1 VVPLL
6 PRVFSFLRN
15 LFRKAQADRELDEEL
30 RAYVELL
37 AEEKVEAGMG
47 EAEARR
53 AALIELGG
61 AEQVKERVR
70 DVRLGA
76 NMRRLMQDLRY
87 GVRVLAKSP
96 GFTAVAVLTLA
107 LGIGANTAIFSVV
120 NAALLRPL
128 PYRDPSGIM
137 LLWGADRATGAE
149 RGQVSATDV
158 ADWRAQA
165 RSFEAVATY
174 GDWRPLLAEGSGEAE
189 RLPAAQVGEG
199 YFDVMKGQPLLG
211 RAFLPEE
218 QEDGKDFVVVLG
230 HGLWQRRFGGDPSVI
245 GRAIRLN
252 GRPHTVV
259 GVMPPDFT
267 SLPAGLLQEPAEL
280 YRPVSEQPAE
290 AERGSR
296 HLRAIARL
304 KPGVTLEH
312 AQAEMTAIARRIEEA
327 HPAMNTNYGVRVEP
341 LREDLVG
348 KVRPAL
354 LLLFGAVGCVLLIA
368 CANVGN
374 LLLARA
380 GTRRREIAIRAALG
394 AGRWRIVRQLLTE
407 SLLLSLT
414 GGVLGLLVA
423 AWGTGVVESV
433 GLQLVP
439 WLGRVEMDGRIL
451 AFTFGVSVLTGIVF
465 GLAPALQASRPDLN
479 ASLKEGGRG
488 VVGAG
493 GRLRGA
499 LVVAE
504 VALSL
509 VLLIGA
515 GLLIKSVAQLR
526 GVDAGFTPEGVVT
539 MNLWLP
545 TVRYPKGSD
554 QHDFYARLAERIG
567 GIPGV
572 EAVGVTSV
580 LPVSGGFDGRTI
592 EVEGRAYGAGERP
605 EVENYNVSPGYLRA
619 MSIRLMRGRAFTDA
633 DVKDAPPVV
642 LVSETMA
649 RTQWGDEDPLGKRL
663 RYYDPYASKE
673 IPWRTVVGVVADVKL
688 TGLDTKGGQG
698 LYAPEAQSPSP
709 AMTLAVR
716 TAAADPAD
724 VVPAVR
730 REVGALDKDLAVF
743 NVKTMDEL
751 VADSLLLRRFS
762 MLLLGA
768 FATLALVLAS
778 VGIYGVIAYMVSQRT
793 HEIGVR
799 MALGAQR
806 GDVLRMVLRQG
817 MLLAALGVVCGLG
830 AALAL
835 TRLMAGLLYGVSA
848 ADPLTYA
855 GVALLLGAV
864 ALVSCLLPARR
875 ATKVDPMVALR
886 YE

>member
-1 VVPLL
+1 M
-6 PRVFSFLRN
+6 RFHI
-15 LFRKAQADRELDEEL
+15 DM
-30 RAYVELL
+30 RAEDN
-37 AEEKVEAGMG
+37 ERAGMTPG
-47 EAEARR
+47 EARR
-53 AALIELGG
+53 E
-61 AEQVKERVR
+61 AERRFGRLTSMKERGYEVR
-70 DVRLGA
+70 GGRWLETFWRDCRYAARSL
-76 NMRRLMQDLRY
+76 RR
-87 GVRVLAKSP
+87 SP
-96 GFTAVAVLTLA
+96 GFALVAVGTLA

-128 PYRDPSGIM
+128 PYRDPSGIV
-137 LLWGADRATGAE
+137 LLWGADRVTGAE

-174 GDWRPLLAEGSGEAE
+174 GDWRPLLSEGAGEPE
-189 RLPAAQVGEG
+189 RLPAAQVGDG
-199 YFDVMKGQPLLG
+199 FFDVMKGRPLLG

-218 QEDGKDFVVVLG
+218 QEGGKDAVVVLG
-230 HGLWQRRFGGDPSVI
+230 YGLWQRRFGGDPSIV
-245 GRAIRLN
+245 GRTIKLS

-280 YRPVSEQPAE
+280 YRPVAEQPAE

-304 KPGVTLEH
+304 KPGVALEQ
-312 AQAEMTAIARRIEEA
+312 AQAEMTTIAGRISEA
-327 HPAMNTNYGVRVEP
+327 HPTENTNYGVRVTP

-348 KVRPAL
+348 NVRPAL
-354 LLLFGAVGCVLLIA
+354 LLLFGAVGFVLLIA

-380 GTRRREIAIRAALG
+380 GARRREIAIRAALG
-394 AGRWRIVRQLLTE
+394 AGRGRIVRQLLTE
-407 SLLLSLT
+407 SMLLSLL
-414 GGVLGLLVA
+414 GGGLGLLAA
-423 AWGTGVVESV
+423 AWGTGVVGRV
-433 GLQLVP
+433 GAQLVP
-439 WLGRVEMDGRIL
+439 WLGRVEVDARIL
-451 AFTFGVSVLTGIVF
+451 AFTFAVSVLTGIVF

-479 ASLKEGGRG
+479 ASLKEGGRS
-488 VVGAG
+488 VAGAG

-509 VLLIGA
+509 VLLVGA
-515 GLLIKSVAQLR
+515 GLLIKSVARLR
-526 GVDAGFTPEGVVT
+526 GVDPGFTAEGVAT

-545 TVRYPKGSD
+545 SAKYQKGAD
-554 QHDFYARLAERIG
+554 QHEFYARLAERVG

-580 LPVSGGFDGRTI
+580 LPVSGNFDGRTV

-605 EVENYNVSPGYLRA
+605 EVENYYVSPGYLRA
-619 MSIRLMRGRAFTDA
+619 MSIRLTRGRAFTDA
-633 DVKDAPPVV
+633 DSKDAPPVV

-649 RTQWGDEDPLGKRL
+649 RRQWGDEDPLGKRL
-663 RYYDPYASKE
+663 RYYDPYASKDV
-673 IPWRTVVGVVADVKL
+673 PWRTVVGVVADVKL
-688 TGLDTKGGQG
+688 TGLDTKGTQG

-709 AMTLAVR
+709 AMTLVVR
-716 TAAADPAD
+716 TGAGDPAA

-730 REVGALDKDLAVF
+730 REIAALDKDLAVF
-743 NVKTMDEL
+743 NVKTMGEL

-768 FATLALVLAS
+768 FAALALVLAS
-778 VGIYGVIAYMVSQRT
+778 VGIYGLIAYTVTQRT

-799 MALGAQR
+799 VALGAQR
-806 GDVLRMVLRQG
+806 SDVFRLVVGRG
-817 MLLAALGVVCGLG
+817 MRLTLAGVGAGVVAALG
-830 AALAL
+830 L
-835 TRLMAGLLYGVSA
+835 TRLMESLLFGVSA
-848 ADPLTYA
+848 SDPPTFA
-855 GVALLLGAV
+855 AIALLLT
-864 ALVSCLLPARR
+864 LVSLAACYVPARR
-875 ATKVDPMVALR
+875 ATRVDPLIALR